1 MSIFFFVSGFS
12 EIHDRILV
20 VPAYFKI
27 LIQSQHTT
35 DFTISE
41 YAAFFRYIYRH
52 VFINIISSII
62 L

>member
-20 VPAYFKI
+20 VPGYFKI

-41 YAAFFRYIYRH
+41 YAAFFRYIY
-52 VFINIISSII
+52 IDMY